1 MFGTYANSECFDE
14 LVNQEGG
21 SRHPHITSQLEQIGF
36 AELEKRQKST
46 ELRMKDLGITFA
58 VYGHQDGTEKVW
70 PFDILPRMIHQNEW
84 KQVEA
89 GLKQRIFALNLFI
102 QDIYNEQN
110 IIKEGIIPEE
120 MIQTAETFRS
130 QCVGHTPP
138 AGVWTHITGTDLIRH
153 NDGEIYVLED
163 NLRCP
168 SGVSYVLENREVM
181 KRILPEVF
189 HGESVA
195 SIEDYPEQ
203 LLNTLLATSP
213 GQYNP
218 PVAVLLTPGIY
229 NSAYFEHSFL
239 AQEMGIELVQGTDLV
254 VDNGYVYTKTTRGLR
269 RVDVVYRRIDDMF
282 IDPQEFRDDSVIGV
296 PGLMDAHRR
305 GNVTIANAPGTGIAD
320 DKAIYSYVPEI
331 IKFYMGEDPIVNNVP
346 TFICSDPKQRDHV
359 LQNIH
364 ELVVKP
370 TNEAGGYGIVL
381 GPFASKEELDACKE
395 RIKADP
401 RNYIAQPLLQLSTV
415 PTLCESTVEPRH
427 VDLRPFILLGGN
439 QFEDIYV
446 LPGGLTRVALVKDSM
461 IVNSSQGG
469 GSKDTWV
476 LGTSDSN

>member
-1 MFGTYANSECFDE
+1 MFESYHCGDCFDE
-14 LVNQEGG
+14 LIGPDG
-21 SRHPHITSQLEQIGF
+21 AHRFASLSQGLKNLDF
-36 AELEKRQKST
+36 VELQNRQRAT
-46 ELRMKDLGITFA
+46 ERRLKDLGITFA

-70 PFDILPRMIHQNEW
+70 PFDILPRVMDSGEW
-84 KQVEA
+84 QQVEA
-89 GLKQRIFALNLFI
+89 GLRQRIFALNMFI
-102 QDIYNEQN
+102 QDIYNEQR
-110 IIKEGIIPEE
+110 IIKDGIIPEE

-138 AGVWTHITGTDLIRH
+138 SGVWTHITGTDLIRH
-153 NDGEIYVLED
+153 NDGTIYVLED

-195 SIEDYPEQ
+195 AIEDYPER
-203 LLNTLLATSP
+203 LLNTLLATAPQTYGS
-213 GQYNP
+213 
-218 PVAVLLTPGIY
+218 PVAVVMTPGVY

-239 AQEMGIELVQGTDLV
+239 AQEMGIELVQGSDLV
-254 VDNGYVYTKTTRGLR
+254 VQDHFVYMKTTRGLV
-269 RVDVVYRRIDDMF
+269 RVDVVYRRIDDLF
-282 IDPQEFRDDSVIGV
+282 LDPECFRDDSMIGV
-296 PGLMDAHRR
+296 PGIMEAHRR

-320 DKAIYSYVPEI
+320 DKAIYAYVPDI
-331 IKFYMGEDPIVNNVP
+331 VKYYLGEDSIIHNVP
-346 TFICSDPKQRDHV
+346 TYICADPSQRDHV
-359 LQNIH
+359 LKNIH

-381 GPFASKEELDACKE
+381 GPYATKEELEECKN

-415 PTLCESTVEPRH
+415 PTICGSNVEPRH

-439 QFEDIYV
+439 QYEDIYV

-476 LGTSDSN
+476 LG